1 MKDLIDLSL
10 DLFFV
15 FLLILDFLLDLA
27 PIIRINEEVGLI
39 PLDDQQID
47 LSFGLFGHWAMKAVL
62 T

>member
-1 MKDLIDLSL
+1 LIDLSL

-15 FLLILDFLLDLA
+15 FFLILDLVLDLA
-27 PIIRINEEVGLI
+27 PIAGINEEVRLI

-47 LSFGLFGHWAMKAVL
+47 LFFSLFEHWVMKTAL